1 MLKWIL
7 ILKKLRFQ
15 MTKMCVVN
23 HDFATSVIIKIT
35 ILITNL
41 SLLTKA
47 IKKETE
53 SWSQTM
59 SKSDILPC
67 LKVKGFDV
75 YVFWKQFNRLQNK

>member
-1 MLKWIL
+1 MEIIYVKMNSYF
-7 ILKKLRFQ
+7 KKLRFQ
-15 MTKMCVVN
+15 MTKIYVVN

-53 SWSQTM
+53 S
-59 SKSDILPC
+59 
-67 LKVKGFDV
+67 
-75 YVFWKQFNRLQNK
+75 